1 MTTLSFTRTIG
12 CYKKMNTNKNIF
24 DLVRDNTNLKLLKD
38 KLISENA
45 NLKKTQVVS
54 TNDEESDRF
63 YGIQDQINDL
73 KFRIERLARK
83 SRTSNFKSFS
93 QIKTW
98 DKSIIAKYKIK
109 IKNTYK

>member
-12 CYKKMNTNKNIF
+12 CYKKMNTNENIL
-24 DLVRDNTNLKLLKD
+24 DLVRDNTNLKLLND

-54 TNDEESDRF
+54 TNDEESDVYF
-63 YGIQDQINDL
+63 GIQNEINDL

-83 SRTSNFKSFS
+83 SRTRTSNFKSFS

-98 DKSIIAKYKIK
+98 DKSIIATYKI
-109 IKNTYK
+109 